1 MRNIKIELDTIAA
14 EKELKRLNAKLGKN
28 ENYPTVKVQIEYGN
42 KVERT
47 LTRLGEWLERLFD
60 KAITKINN

>member
-28 ENYPTVKVQIEYGN
+28 ESYPTVKVQIEYGN

-47 LTRLGEWLERLFD
+47 LTRLGEWLECLFD

>member
-60 KAITKINN
+60 KVITKINN